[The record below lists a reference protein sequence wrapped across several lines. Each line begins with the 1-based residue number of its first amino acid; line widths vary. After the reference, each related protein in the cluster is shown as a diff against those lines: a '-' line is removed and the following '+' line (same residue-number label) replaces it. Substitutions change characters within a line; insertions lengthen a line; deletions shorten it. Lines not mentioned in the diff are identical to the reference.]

1 MSSGERKLGSSPD
14 APAATCRVLL
24 VRHATAEG
32 NGRFLGQL
40 DVPLASAARQEL
52 RLLGEKCSA
61 HPVSA
66 IYASDLRRARETAEA
81 IARPCGIAVELRPEL
96 REMHFGEWEGLE
108 WDEIVQRFPRL
119 AKLWM
124 ERFPHQA
131 IPGAEPVREF
141 RKRVAAVMG
150 EIAGANRGKCALVVT
165 HAGVIRFVLGK
176 VLGVP
181 ARNVFRLA
189 QDPCAMNIID
199 YFEHGAT
206 VRCING

>member
-1 MSSGERKLGSSPD
+1 
-14 APAATCRVLL
+14 
-24 VRHATAEG
+24 
-32 NGRFLGQL
+32 LGQL
-40 DVPLASAARQEL
+40 DVPLASAARRDL
-52 RLLGEKCSA
+52 RLLRDKCSA

-66 IYASDLRRARETAEA
+66 IYASDLRRTRETAEA
-81 IARPCGIAVELRPEL
+81 IARPRGLAVELRPEL

-131 IPGAEPVREF
+131 IPGAEPVRQF

-150 EIAGANRGKCALVVT
+150 EIARANRGKCALVVT
-165 HAGVIRFVLGK
+165 HAGVIRFALGK
-176 VLGVP
+176 LLGVP

-206 VRCING
+206 VRCVNG